1 MAALVMGNTKANSTA
16 TISCKNC
23 PEKIKED
30 NWLPM
35 PVARMLVL
43 VMAYLHLEV
52 SFHSGLCHLFH
63 LYRLGLLCRRV
74 FPPSPPPP
82 PIGRGGRGG
91 GGGVFRSVCAQV
103 WGE

>member
-43 VMAYLHLEV
+43 VMAYLHLVV
-52 SFHSGLCHLFH
+52 SFQSGLCHLYH
-63 LYRLGLLCRRV
+63 LYRLCLLCRRGSL
-74 FPPSPPPP
+74 PTPPPP
-82 PIGRGGRGG
+82 LPWLGWGG
-91 GGGVFRSVCAQV
+91 GGGWCVPPA
-103 WGE
+103 